1 MNRYNSTERVRFSV
15 EQRALAQQP
24 QEQKE
29 YVRRSQG
36 RQPAERKAALVIM
49 GAAVA
54 CVLIVACAIWHTGR
68 STGSAADPAVHL
80 EVSRNNDSFAVQ
92 AGGFTN
98 APASTPLPGQDYQQ
112 LSDPLLVLV
121 NDQVPLPQDWEVTP
135 NFIGD
140 EIVDI
145 RAYSQL
151 DAMFLAAEQDG
162 VSFWVC
168 SGYRS
173 VEDQEDILARE
184 IRLHMQNDGMSQE
197 EAQELS
203 LRTIAR
209 PGYSEHHTGLA
220 VDLNDVSDNFEET
233 EAYRWLQA
241 HSADYGFVQRYRQ
254 DKVDITG
261 IDNESWHYRYVGVEH
276 AQEMNRLDL
285 CLEEYVEYLKE
296 QGVR

>member
-1 MNRYNSTERVRFSV
+1 
-15 EQRALAQQP
+15 
-24 QEQKE
+24 
-29 YVRRSQG
+29 
-36 RQPAERKAALVIM
+36 
-49 GAAVA
+49 
-54 CVLIVACAIWHTGR
+54 
-68 STGSAADPAVHL
+68 
-80 EVSRNNDSFAVQ
+80 
-92 AGGFTN
+92 
-98 APASTPLPGQDYQQ
+98 
-112 LSDPLLVLV
+112 
-121 NDQVPLPQDWEVTP
+121 
-135 NFIGD
+135 
-140 EIVDI
+140 
-145 RAYSQL
+145 
-151 DAMFLAAEQDG
+151 
-162 VSFWVC
+162 
-168 SGYRS
+168 
-173 VEDQEDILARE
+173 
-184 IRLHMQNDGMSQE
+184 MSQE